1 MRPISTN
8 YLRSLPSFP
17 SRIKRRRHRHR
28 RRRSS
33 SASDANSPALLTSS
47 DSESSSSES
56 FPRRLLAT
64 PSLSLLAPRRLR
76 HRRPRSLSPT
86 SVSSVRSFGSS
97 STMATTMV
105 PSPPY
110 MLGERPTPA
119 HGGSGAPSFRQVPFV
134 RASERVESGVKVRK
148 QLRKYL
154 RAASATEHMVAQTH
168 LSDAC
173 LPALQPQEVAQ
184 SCFQDFFTQM
194 RTYNQVLG
202 NKHLAA
208 SKAYM
213 DMTKPLENSGKSKRW
228 ARDVYNL
235 VQRCV
240 ADVQMAEKKM
250 DKARQRVT
258 RAADELAHWKT
269 VLAANEATYQVQPNN
284 PEVKRA
290 FQTAQYRFSNAFS
303 EDETAGA
310 EYDDAR
316 TMLIS
321 AIARR
326 DEVVEE
332 ASELSQSV
340 EEDRLD
346 TLLIVI
352 GQFVETKVAILQAE
366 IEAMADLQRTLK
378 AMDRD
383 SVVQQYIVDSMA
395 PELTH
400 RHAKALGLMEWHRV
414 SWRYEQQSRHSAE
427 PDSYLSISG
436 SPEDIAKL
444 KASGVSEKDV
454 EIIKDFV
461 SSCFV
466 EPEAALL
473 PSASLTSSGA
483 SSKHRGKFTDAS
495 ASATQS
501 MYRLGVV
508 RRIILDCLTHQRT
521 HDRELT
527 REGYSRLAAALRLLL
542 DACLAQ
548 HDTRSTKHLMNM
560 LQTFYRKTSKDG
572 QEYLHAALKDHA
584 AWRVAAF
591 WGDALL
597 ESVAEELSK
606 TSTDTPWYFL
616 PDPERAQK
624 VLEVHNIVYGQ
635 ASAYLYH
642 LSSFGFTRRQLLQYA
657 RNVCFAYELGE
668 EQRISL
674 LSSVQGMALERLQED
689 EYEEKREEP
698 MGMEE
703 DDWQRPSGR
712 DSELSGRSSS
722 RVPAA
727 RTADVQFTSFT
738 LPDWSSFSSGRG
750 MSSTS
755 TDGIVSKFG
764 RGRGESSASNATTV
778 IEGSSITASY
788 AGSVRDVE
796 EMKIIASTVVGEDGD
811 ESWENLF
818 GTSVASG
825 SSTGDEPTPSILGI
839 DDDSSESSDSKH
851 KDKLMKRRR
860 NSRKFNDQLRLARS
874 IPLSLRI
881 NEEEVSEEETTA
893 TPVVSAKSESKQPPL
908 PPGPPPTSS
917 VSVLLRHRSTDNVF
931 VAAREEADDLPP
943 MRRSAY
949 HTARHDH
956 GIAMD
961 DNGSVKSERRRHRKL
976 HKARSVA
983 SIDTSMLRAET
994 EPVFNCSRSV
1004 ANPATGMDQIKTI
1017 AARMKQ
1023 RRKEISNGKINFVTL
1038 TRTQSD
1044 ATGSASPSPDAPKE
1058 PPTPEKKKETTTLS
1072 GVAALRARF
1081 ENK

>member
-1 MRPISTN
+1 MRPISTH
-8 YLRSLPSFP
+8 LRELP
-17 SRIKRRRHRHR
+17 SRIKRRRH

-33 SASDANSPALLTSS
+33 SASDANPPALLASS
-47 DSESSSSES
+47 DSESPL
-56 FPRRLLAT
+56 PRRLLPA
-64 PSLSLLAPRRLR
+64 PSLDLLAPRRLR
-76 HRRPRSLSPT
+76 HRRPRSLSAT
-86 SVSSVRSFGSS
+86 SVSSVGFVRSFGSS
-97 STMATTMV
+97 SAMATTMV
-105 PSPPY
+105 PAPPY

-154 RAASATEHMVAQTH
+154 KAASATQHMVAQTH

-173 LPALQPQEVAQ
+173 LSALQPQEVAQ

-202 NKHLAA
+202 TKHLAA

-240 ADVQMAEKKM
+240 TEVQVAEKKM
-250 DKARQRVT
+250 DKARLRVA

-290 FQTAQYRFSNAFS
+290 FQTAQYRFSSAFG
-303 EDETAGA
+303 EDEAAGA

-366 IEAMADLQRTLK
+366 IEAMSDLQRTLK
-378 AMDRD
+378 AMDRE

-400 RHAKALGLMEWHRV
+400 RHAKALSLMEWHRV
-414 SWRYEQQSRHSAE
+414 SWRYEQQSRQSIEPESYLAVSSAE
-427 PDSYLSISG
+427 DA
-436 SPEDIAKL
+436 AKL

-454 EIIKDFV
+454 EVIKDFV

-466 EPEAALL
+466 EPEADLL
-473 PSASLTSSGA
+473 PSAAFISSGIL
-483 SSKHRGKFTDAS
+483 SKHRGKFTDAS
-495 ASATQS
+495 SSQS
-501 MYRLGVV
+501 MYRLAIV
-508 RRIILDCLTHQRT
+508 RRIVLDCLTHQRT

-527 REGYSRLAAALRLLL
+527 REGFSRLASALRLLL
-542 DACLAQ
+542 DSCLAQ

-572 QEYLHAALKDHA
+572 QEYLHVAMKDHA
-584 AWRVAAF
+584 AWRIGAF

-606 TSTDTPWYFL
+606 TSMDTPWYFL
-616 PDPERAQK
+616 SDPERAQK
-624 VLEVHNIVYGQ
+624 VLEVHNVVYGQ

-642 LSSFGFTRRQLLQYA
+642 LSSFGFTRRQLLQYV

-674 LSSVQGMALERLQED
+674 LSSVQGMTLERSQED

-698 MGMEE
+698 MGLE
-703 DDWQRPSGR
+703 DGDWQRPSDR
-712 DSELSGRSSS
+712 DSELSERGSS

-738 LPDWSSFSSGRG
+738 LPDWSSFSSGG
-750 MSSTS
+750 GVSGAG
-755 TDGIVSKFG
+755 TDVSMSKFG

-778 IEGSSITASY
+778 IEGSTTASY
-788 AGSVRDVE
+788 AGSVRDLE
-796 EMKIIASTVVGEDGD
+796 EMKIIASTVVGENGD

-818 GTSVASG
+818 GASAASG
-825 SSTGDEPTPSILGI
+825 ASPGDETMPSILGI
-839 DDDSSESSDSKH
+839 DDDSSESGDKH
-851 KDKLMKRRR
+851 KDKLMKRRK

-881 NEEEVSEEETTA
+881 HEEEPTA
-893 TPVVSAKSESKQPPL
+893 AASTAIPAVSAKSEHKQPPL
-908 PPGPPPTSS
+908 PPGPPPPSS
-917 VSVLLRHRSTDNVF
+917 VPILLRPRSTDNVF
-931 VAAREEADDLPP
+931 VAASEEAGDLPP
-943 MRRSAY
+943 THRSAY
-949 HTARHDH
+949 HTSH
-956 GIAMD
+956 GIATD
-961 DNGSVKSERRRHRKL
+961 ENGSAKAERRRHRKL
-976 HKARSVA
+976 HKARSAA
-983 SIDTSMLRAET
+983 SIDTSVLRAET
-994 EPVFNCSRSV
+994 EQVFNSSRS
-1004 ANPATGMDQIKTI
+1004 AASPAAGMNQIKTI

-1023 RRKEISNGKINFVTL
+1023 RRKENSSGNIDFVAL

-1044 ATGSASPSPDAPKE
+1044 ATGSASPSPDAPQE
-1058 PPTPEKKKETTTLS
+1058 PPTPEKKKVTTTLS

-1081 ENK
+1081 ENR

>member
-1 MRPISTN
+1 
-8 YLRSLPSFP
+8 
-17 SRIKRRRHRHR
+17 
-28 RRRSS
+28 
-33 SASDANSPALLTSS
+33 
-47 DSESSSSES
+47 
-56 FPRRLLAT
+56 
-64 PSLSLLAPRRLR
+64 
-76 HRRPRSLSPT
+76 
-86 SVSSVRSFGSS
+86 
-97 STMATTMV
+97 MATTMV

-584 AWRVAAF
+584 A
-591 WGDALL
+591 
-597 ESVAEELSK
+597 
-606 TSTDTPWYFL
+606 
-616 PDPERAQK
+616 
-624 VLEVHNIVYGQ
+624 
-635 ASAYLYH
+635 
-642 LSSFGFTRRQLLQYA
+642 FGFTRRQLLQYA

-1023 RRKEISNGKINFVTL
+1023 RRKEISNGKIDFVTL

>member
-1 MRPISTN
+1 
-8 YLRSLPSFP
+8 
-17 SRIKRRRHRHR
+17 
-28 RRRSS
+28 
-33 SASDANSPALLTSS
+33 
-47 DSESSSSES
+47 
-56 FPRRLLAT
+56 
-64 PSLSLLAPRRLR
+64 
-76 HRRPRSLSPT
+76 
-86 SVSSVRSFGSS
+86 
-97 STMATTMV
+97 MATTMV
-105 PSPPY
+105 PAPPY

-154 RAASATEHMVAQTH
+154 KAASATQHMVAQTH

-208 SKAYM
+208 SKAYL

-235 VQRCV
+235 VQRSV
-240 ADVQMAEKKM
+240 SDVQVAEKKM

-290 FQTAQYRFSNAFS
+290 FQQAQSRFTNAFG
-303 EDETAGA
+303 EDEAAGA

-326 DEVVEE
+326 DEIVEE

-366 IEAMADLQRTLK
+366 IEVMADLQRTLK

-400 RHAKALGLMEWHRV
+400 RHAKALSLMEWHRV
-414 SWRYEQQSRHSAE
+414 SWRYEHQSRQSAE
-427 PDSYLSISG
+427 PESYLAVSNS
-436 SPEDIAKL
+436 EDSAKL

-454 EIIKDFV
+454 EVIKDFV

-466 EPEAALL
+466 DPEADII
-473 PSASLTSSGA
+473 PSAALASSGT

-495 ASATQS
+495 ASSTQS
-501 MYRLGVV
+501 MYRLAVV

-521 HDRELT
+521 HDRELS
-527 REGYSRLAAALRLLL
+527 REGFSRLAAALRLLL

-548 HDTRSTKHLMNM
+548 YDTRSTKHLMNM

-572 QEYLHAALKDHA
+572 QEYLHAALKDHS

-635 ASAYLYH
+635 VSAYLYH

-668 EQRISL
+668 DQRISL
-674 LSSVQGMALERLQED
+674 LSSVQGMALEASQED
-689 EYEEKREEP
+689 DYEEKREEP
-698 MGMEE
+698 MGLGD
-703 DDWQRPSGR
+703 DDWQRPSER
-712 DSELSGRSSS
+712 DSEISERSSS
-722 RVPAA
+722 RVPTA
-727 RTADVQFTSFT
+727 RTADVEFTSFK
-738 LPDWSSFSSGRG
+738 LPDWSSFSSGG
-750 MSSTS
+750 GISGAATDSS
-755 TDGIVSKFG
+755 VSKFG
-764 RGRGESSASNATTV
+764 RGRGESTASNATTV
-778 IEGSSITASY
+778 IEGSTTASY
-788 AGSVRDVE
+788 VGSVRDID
-796 EMKIIASTVVGEDGD
+796 EMKLIASTVVEEGD

-818 GTSVASG
+818 GASTASG
-825 SSTGDEPTPSILGI
+825 STAGDESMPSILGI
-839 DDDSSESSDSKH
+839 DDDSSDNSEKH
-851 KDKLMKRRR
+851 KDKLMKRRK
-860 NSRKFNDQLRLARS
+860 SARKFNDQLRLARS

-881 NEEEVSEEETTA
+881 QEEDMSAAASSVTT
-893 TPVVSAKSESKQPPL
+893 TEQKQPPL
-908 PPGPPPTSS
+908 PPGPPPPSS
-917 VSVLLRHRSTDNVF
+917 VPMLLRHRSSDNVF
-931 VAAREEADDLPP
+931 VAAREEIGDLPP
-943 MRRSAY
+943 TRGSHF
-949 HTARHDH
+949 HTFRNDYRNVTEE
-956 GIAMD
+956 
-961 DNGSVKSERRRHRKL
+961 NGTAKSERRRHRKL

-983 SIDTSMLRAET
+983 SIDTSVLRADT
-994 EPVFNCSRSV
+994 EQVFNSNRSA
-1004 ANPATGMDQIKTI
+1004 ANSASGMDQIKTI

-1023 RRKEISNGKINFVTL
+1023 RRKENSSGNIDFVAL
-1038 TRTQSD
+1038 TRAQSD
-1044 ATGSASPSPDAPKE
+1044 ATAASAPPDAPKK
-1058 PPTPEKKKETTTLS
+1058 PPTPEKKKETSTLS

>member
-1 MRPISTN
+1 MRPLSVHFPTINRAGS
-8 YLRSLPSFP
+8 PS
-17 SRIKRRRHRHR
+17 
-28 RRRSS
+28 
-33 SASDANSPALLTSS
+33 SS
-47 DSESSSSES
+47 DSDESSS
-56 FPRRLLAT
+56 RRLLSV
-64 PSLSLLAPRRLR
+64 PSLSLLAARRLR
-76 HRRPRSLSPT
+76 RRPRSLS
-86 SVSSVRSFGSS
+86 SSSTASQDSLGSS
-97 STMATTMV
+97 SAPAMAASVV
-105 PSPPY
+105 PAPPY
-110 MLGERPTPA
+110 MLGERPAPA
-119 HGGSGAPSFRQVPFV
+119 HGGSGAPTFRQVPFV

-154 RAASATEHMVAQTH
+154 KAASATQHMVAQTH

-184 SCFQDFFTQM
+184 SCFQEFFTQM

-213 DMTKPLENSGKSKRW
+213 EMIRPLENSGKSRRW

-250 DKARQRVT
+250 DKARLRVA

-284 PEVKRA
+284 PEVRRA
-290 FQTAQYRFSNAFS
+290 FQTAQYRFSNAFG
-303 EDETAGA
+303 EDEAAGA

-316 TMLIS
+316 TTLLS

-332 ASELSQSV
+332 ATELSQSV

-366 IEAMADLQRTLK
+366 IEAMGDLQRTLK
-378 AMDRD
+378 GMDRD

-400 RHAKALGLMEWHRV
+400 RHAKALSLLEWHRV
-414 SWRYEQQSRHSAE
+414 VWRFEQQSREQAE
-427 PDSYLSISG
+427 PVSYLALSG
-436 SPEDIAKL
+436 SQDEVAKL

-454 EIIKDFV
+454 EVIKDFV

-473 PSASLTSSGA
+473 PSSALASTGSSA
-483 SSKHRGKFTDAS
+483 KHRAKFTDAS
-495 ASATQS
+495 SSAAQS
-501 MYRLGVV
+501 MYRLTVV
-508 RRIILDCLTHQRT
+508 RRIILDCLTHQRA
-521 HDRELT
+521 HNRELT
-527 REGYSRLAAALRLLL
+527 REGFSRLAASLRLLL
-542 DACLAQ
+542 DACLNQ
-548 HDTRSTKHLMNM
+548 HDTRTAKHLMNM
-560 LQTFYRKTSKDG
+560 LQTFYRQTSKDR
-572 QEYLHAALKDHA
+572 QEYLHVLLKDHA
-584 AWRVAAF
+584 AWRVPAF

-606 TSTDTPWYFL
+606 TSLDTPWYFL

-624 VLEVHNIVYGQ
+624 VLEVHNVVYGQ

-642 LSSFGFTRRQLLQYA
+642 LSSFGFGRRQMLQYA

-674 LSSVQGMALERLQED
+674 LASVQGMPVEGSQDD
-689 EYEEKREEP
+689 EYEEKSEVPYGAEDGEWRHPLKRE
-698 MGMEE
+698 
-703 DDWQRPSGR
+703 
-712 DSELSGRSSS
+712 SEMSDRSSS

-738 LPDWSSFSSGRG
+738 LPDWSSFANGG
-750 MSSTS
+750 GFSTTAGGATAGGDNS
-755 TDGIVSKFG
+755 VSKFG

-778 IEGSSITASY
+778 IEGSTTASY
-788 AGSVRDVE
+788 VGSTRDLE
-796 EMKIIASTVVGEDGD
+796 EMKMIASSVVGGEGD

-818 GTSVASG
+818 GASAAAASTETGGKEDSNTSL
-825 SSTGDEPTPSILGI
+825 LGI
-839 DDDSSESSDSKH
+839 GDDKTDEEKH
-851 KDKLMKRRR
+851 KDKLMKRRK

-874 IPLSLRI
+874 LPLSLRI
-881 NEEEVSEEETTA
+881 HEEDAATTASSAAASGAKSDEEEV
-893 TPVVSAKSESKQPPL
+893 QPPL
-908 PPGPPPTSS
+908 PPGPPPP
-917 VSVLLRHRSTDNVF
+917 VPILLRPRSTDNVF
-931 VAAREEADDLPP
+931 AVRDEYGDLPP
-943 MRRSAY
+943 THGSSHCSRGGHALVIDETSNGKSA
-949 HTARHDH
+949 
-956 GIAMD
+956 
-961 DNGSVKSERRRHRKL
+961 SSSEKRRHRKL
-976 HKARSVA
+976 HKARSAA
-983 SIDTSMLRAET
+983 SIDTSMLRADGEQT
-994 EPVFNCSRSV
+994 NQPASSRAS
-1004 ANPATGMDQIKTI
+1004 GMDQIKTI
-1017 AARMKQ
+1017 AAQMKQ
-1023 RRKEISNGKINFVTL
+1023 RRKENSSGNISFVSL
-1038 TRTQSD
+1038 SRAQSD
-1044 ATGSASPSPDAPKE
+1044 ATGTAAASAKE
-1058 PPTPEKKKETTTLS
+1058 PPTQRTDTSTLS

-1081 ENK
+1081 ENT

>member
-1 MRPISTN
+1 
-8 YLRSLPSFP
+8 
-17 SRIKRRRHRHR
+17 
-28 RRRSS
+28 
-33 SASDANSPALLTSS
+33 
-47 DSESSSSES
+47 
-56 FPRRLLAT
+56 
-64 PSLSLLAPRRLR
+64 
-76 HRRPRSLSPT
+76 
-86 SVSSVRSFGSS
+86 
-97 STMATTMV
+97 MATTMV
-105 PSPPY
+105 PAPPY

-154 RAASATEHMVAQTH
+154 KAASATQHMVAQTH

-290 FQTAQYRFSNAFS
+290 FQTAQYRFSNAFG
-303 EDETAGA
+303 EDEAAGA

-414 SWRYEQQSRHSAE
+414 SWRYEQQSRFSAE
-427 PDSYLSISG
+427 PDSYLSISS
-436 SPEDIAKL
+436 SPEDFAKL

-473 PSASLTSSGA
+473 PSPTLTSSGFA
-483 SSKHRGKFTDAS
+483 
-495 ASATQS
+495 
-501 MYRLGVV
+501 
-508 RRIILDCLTHQRT
+508 
-521 HDRELT
+521 
-527 REGYSRLAAALRLLL
+527 RLAAALRLLL

-674 LSSVQGMALERLQED
+674 LSSVQGMALERSQED

-698 MGMEE
+698 MGLED
-703 DDWQRPSGR
+703 DDWQRPSER
-712 DSELSGRSSS
+712 DSELSSRSSS

-750 MSSTS
+750 VSGAG
-755 TDGIVSKFG
+755 TDGILSKFG

-796 EMKIIASTVVGEDGD
+796 EMKIIASTVVGENGD

-818 GTSVASG
+818 GASSASG
-825 SSTGDEPTPSILGI
+825 SSTGGEPMPSILGI
-839 DDDSSESSDSKH
+839 DDDSPDSSDKH
-851 KDKLMKRRR
+851 KDKLMKRRKS
-860 NSRKFNDQLRLARS
+860 SRKFNDQLRLARS

-881 NEEEVSEEETTA
+881 NEEEEGGEETTA
-893 TPVVSAKSESKQPPL
+893 TPTASTKFEQKQPPL
-908 PPGPPPTSS
+908 PPGPPPSSS

-931 VAAREEADDLPP
+931 VAAREEANDLPP

-949 HTARHDH
+949 HTSRYDY

-961 DNGSVKSERRRHRKL
+961 ENGSVKSERRRHRKL
-976 HKARSVA
+976 HKARSAA

-994 EPVFNCSRSV
+994 EQVFNSSRS
-1004 ANPATGMDQIKTI
+1004 AASPASGMDQIKTI

-1023 RRKEISNGKINFVTL
+1023 RRKENSSGNIDFVAL
-1038 TRTQSD
+1038 TRAQSD
-1044 ATGSASPSPDAPKE
+1044 ATGPASPALDAPKE
-1058 PPTPEKKKETTTLS
+1058 PPTPEKKKEATTLS

>member
-1 MRPISTN
+1 
-8 YLRSLPSFP
+8 
-17 SRIKRRRHRHR
+17 
-28 RRRSS
+28 
-33 SASDANSPALLTSS
+33 
-47 DSESSSSES
+47 
-56 FPRRLLAT
+56 
-64 PSLSLLAPRRLR
+64 
-76 HRRPRSLSPT
+76 
-86 SVSSVRSFGSS
+86 
-97 STMATTMV
+97 MATTMV
-105 PSPPY
+105 PAPPY

-154 RAASATEHMVAQTH
+154 KAASATQHMVAQTH

-290 FQTAQYRFSNAFS
+290 FQTAQYRFSNAFG
-303 EDETAGA
+303 EDEAAGA

-414 SWRYEQQSRHSAE
+414 SWRYEQQSRFSAE
-427 PDSYLSISG
+427 PDSYLSISS
-436 SPEDIAKL
+436 SPEDFAKL

-473 PSASLTSSGA
+473 PSPTLTSSGA

-501 MYRLGVV
+501 MYRLNVV

-527 REGYSRLAAALRLLL
+527 REGFARLAAALRLLL

-560 LQTFYRKTSKDG
+560 LQTFYRKTK
-572 QEYLHAALKDHA
+572 
-584 AWRVAAF
+584 
-591 WGDALL
+591 
-597 ESVAEELSK
+597 SVAEELSK
-606 TSTDTPWYFL
+606 TATDTPWYFL

-674 LSSVQGMALERLQED
+674 LSSVQGMALERSQED

-698 MGMEE
+698 MGLED
-703 DDWQRPSGR
+703 DDWQRPSER
-712 DSELSGRSSS
+712 DSELSSRSSS

-750 MSSTS
+750 VSGAG
-755 TDGIVSKFG
+755 TDGILSKFG
-764 RGRGESSASNATTV
+764 RGRGD
-778 IEGSSITASY
+778 
-788 AGSVRDVE
+788 VRDVE
-796 EMKIIASTVVGEDGD
+796 EMKIIASTVVGENGD

-818 GTSVASG
+818 GASSASG
-825 SSTGDEPTPSILGI
+825 SSTGGEPMPSILGI
-839 DDDSSESSDSKH
+839 DDDSPDSSDKH
-851 KDKLMKRRR
+851 KDKLMKRRKS
-860 NSRKFNDQLRLARS
+860 SRKFNDQLRLARS

-881 NEEEVSEEETTA
+881 NEEEEGGEETTA
-893 TPVVSAKSESKQPPL
+893 TPQHRQN
-908 PPGPPPTSS
+908 SS
-917 VSVLLRHRSTDNVF
+917 RSNRHYRLGLRLRRPFF
-931 VAAREEADDLPP
+931 VAAREEANDLPP

-949 HTARHDH
+949 HTSRYDY

-961 DNGSVKSERRRHRKL
+961 ENGSVKSERRRHRKL
-976 HKARSVA
+976 HKARSAA

-994 EPVFNCSRSV
+994 EQVFNSSRS
-1004 ANPATGMDQIKTI
+1004 AASPASGMDQIKTI

-1023 RRKEISNGKINFVTL
+1023 RRKENSSGNIDFVAL
-1038 TRTQSD
+1038 TRAQSD
-1044 ATGSASPSPDAPKE
+1044 ATGPASPALDAPKE
-1058 PPTPEKKKETTTLS
+1058 PPTPEKKKEATTLS

>member
-1 MRPISTN
+1 MRPISTQIRE
-8 YLRSLPSFP
+8 LP
-17 SRIKRRRHRHR
+17 SRIKRRH

-33 SASDANSPALLTSS
+33 SASDAPHPLASS
-47 DSESSSSES
+47 DSEASSAGES
-56 FPRRLLAT
+56 LLPRRLLPTA
-64 PSLSLLAPRRLR
+64 SLSLLAPRRLR

-86 SVSSVRSFGSS
+86 SVSSFGFSFA
-97 STMATTMV
+97 MATTMV

-154 RAASATEHMVAQTH
+154 KAASATQHMVAQTH

-240 ADVQMAEKKM
+240 TDVQMAEKKM

-290 FQTAQYRFSNAFS
+290 FQTAQYRFSNAFG
-303 EDETAGA
+303 EDEAAGT

-366 IEAMADLQRTLK
+366 IEVMADLQRTLK

-400 RHAKALGLMEWHRV
+400 RHAKALSLMEWHRV
-414 SWRYEQQSRHSAE
+414 SWRYEQQSRQSAE
-427 PDSYLSISG
+427 PDSYLALSSAD
-436 SPEDIAKL
+436 DITKL

-454 EIIKDFV
+454 EVIKDFV

-473 PSASLTSSGA
+473 PSAALTSSG
-483 SSKHRGKFTDAS
+483 SKHRGKFTDTSVS
-495 ASATQS
+495 ASQS
-501 MYRLGVV
+501 MYRLAVV
-508 RRIILDCLTHQRT
+508 RRVVLDCLTHQRT

-527 REGYSRLAAALRLLL
+527 REGFSRLATALRLLL

-548 HDTRSTKHLMNM
+548 NDTRSTKHLMNM

-572 QEYLHAALKDHA
+572 QEYLHEALKDHA

-606 TSTDTPWYFL
+606 TSMDTPWYFL

-624 VLEVHNIVYGQ
+624 VLEVHNLVYGQ
-635 ASAYLYH
+635 ASAFLYH

-657 RNVCFAYELGE
+657 RNVSFAYELGE
-668 EQRISL
+668 EQRIGL
-674 LSSVQGMALERLQED
+674 LSSVQGMPLERSQED

-703 DDWQRPSGR
+703 DDRFRPSER
-712 DSELSGRSSS
+712 DSELSDRGSS
-722 RVPAA
+722 RVPAT

-738 LPDWSSFSSGRG
+738 LPDWSSFSSGGGRSG
-750 MSSTS
+750 VVDSS
-755 TDGIVSKFG
+755 VSKFG

-778 IEGSSITASY
+778 IEGSTTASY
-788 AGSVRDVE
+788 VGSVRDFE
-796 EMKIIASTVVGEDGD
+796 EMKVIASTVVGENGD

-818 GTSVASG
+818 GTSTASG
-825 SSTGDEPTPSILGI
+825 NSAGDDMPSILGI
-839 DDDSSESSDSKH
+839 DDDSSESSDKH
-851 KDKLMKRRR
+851 KDKDKLMKRRK

-874 IPLSLRI
+874 IPLSHRI
-881 NEEEVSEEETTA
+881 HEEEETTETTTA
-893 TPVVSAKSESKQPPL
+893 PPKFEQKHPPL
-908 PPGPPPTSS
+908 PPGPPPPSS
-917 VSVLLRHRSTDNVF
+917 VPILLRPRSTDNVF
-931 VAAREEADDLPP
+931 IAAYEEAGDLPP
-943 MRRSAY
+943 TRKSAY
-949 HTARHDH
+949 HTPH
-956 GIAMD
+956 GIATD
-961 DNGSVKSERRRHRKL
+961 ENGSAKSERRRHRKL

-983 SIDTSMLRAET
+983 SIDTSVLRAET
-994 EPVFNCSRSV
+994 EQVFNSSRS
-1004 ANPATGMDQIKTI
+1004 AASPATGMDQIKTI

-1023 RRKEISNGKINFVTL
+1023 RRKENSNGKIEFVAL

-1044 ATGSASPSPDAPKE
+1044 ATGSTSPTREAPTE
-1058 PPTPEKKKETTTLS
+1058 PPIPDKKKETTTLS

>member
-1 MRPISTN
+1 MRPISTH

-17 SRIKRRRHRHR
+17 SRIKRRRHR
-28 RRRSS
+28 RSS
-33 SASDANSPALLTSS
+33 SASDANSPALLTSP

-56 FPRRLLAT
+56 LPRRLLQT

-76 HRRPRSLSPT
+76 HRRRRSLSPT
-86 SVSSVRSFGSS
+86 SVSSIRSFGSS

-105 PSPPY
+105 PAPPY

-154 RAASATEHMVAQTH
+154 KAASATQHMVAQTH

-290 FQTAQYRFSNAFS
+290 FQTAQYRFSNAFG
-303 EDETAGA
+303 EDEAAGA

-414 SWRYEQQSRHSAE
+414 SWRYEQQSRFSAE
-427 PDSYLSISG
+427 PDSYLSISS
-436 SPEDIAKL
+436 SPEDFAKL

-473 PSASLTSSGA
+473 PSPTLTSSGA

-501 MYRLGVV
+501 MYRLNVV

-527 REGYSRLAAALRLLL
+527 REGFARLAAALRLLL

-674 LSSVQGMALERLQED
+674 LSSVQGMALERSQED

-698 MGMEE
+698 MGLED
-703 DDWQRPSGR
+703 DDWQRPSER
-712 DSELSGRSSS
+712 DSELSSRSSS

-750 MSSTS
+750 VSGAG
-755 TDGIVSKFG
+755 TDGILSKFG

-796 EMKIIASTVVGEDGD
+796 EMKIIASTVVGENGD

-818 GTSVASG
+818 GASSASG
-825 SSTGDEPTPSILGI
+825 SSTGGEPMPSILGI
-839 DDDSSESSDSKH
+839 DDDSPDSSDKH
-851 KDKLMKRRR
+851 KDKLMKRRKS
-860 NSRKFNDQLRLARS
+860 SRKFNDQLRLARS

-881 NEEEVSEEETTA
+881 NEEEEGGEETTA
-893 TPVVSAKSESKQPPL
+893 TPTASTKFEQKQPPL
-908 PPGPPPTSS
+908 PPGPPPSSS

-931 VAAREEADDLPP
+931 VAAREEANDLPP

-949 HTARHDH
+949 HTSRYDY

-961 DNGSVKSERRRHRKL
+961 ENGSVKSERRRHRKL
-976 HKARSVA
+976 HKARSAA

-994 EPVFNCSRSV
+994 EQVFNSSRS
-1004 ANPATGMDQIKTI
+1004 AASPASGMDQIKTI

-1023 RRKEISNGKINFVTL
+1023 RRKENSSGNIDFVAL
-1038 TRTQSD
+1038 TRAQSD
-1044 ATGSASPSPDAPKE
+1044 ATGPASPALDAPKE
-1058 PPTPEKKKETTTLS
+1058 PPTPEKKKEATTLS

>member
-1 MRPISTN
+1 
-8 YLRSLPSFP
+8 
-17 SRIKRRRHRHR
+17 
-28 RRRSS
+28 
-33 SASDANSPALLTSS
+33 
-47 DSESSSSES
+47 
-56 FPRRLLAT
+56 
-64 PSLSLLAPRRLR
+64 
-76 HRRPRSLSPT
+76 
-86 SVSSVRSFGSS
+86 
-97 STMATTMV
+97 MV

-154 RAASATEHMVAQTH
+154 KAASATQHMVAQTH

-290 FQTAQYRFSNAFS
+290 FQTAQYRFSNAFG
-303 EDETAGA
+303 EDEAAGT

-321 AIARR
+321 SIARR

-383 SVVQQYIVDSMA
+383 SVVQQYIVDCMA

-400 RHAKALGLMEWHRV
+400 RHAKALSLMEWHRV
-414 SWRYEQQSRHSAE
+414 SWRYEQQSRQSTE
-427 PDSYLSISG
+427 PDSYLALSSA
-436 SPEDIAKL
+436 EDIIKL

-454 EIIKDFV
+454 EVIKDFV

-473 PSASLTSSGA
+473 PSAAFTSSG
-483 SSKHRGKFTDAS
+483 SKHRGKFTDTS
-495 ASATQS
+495 VPSSQS
-501 MYRLGVV
+501 MYRLAVV
-508 RRIILDCLTHQRT
+508 RRVVLDCLTHQRT

-527 REGYSRLAAALRLLL
+527 REGFARLATALRLLL
-542 DACLAQ
+542 DACRAQ
-548 HDTRSTKHLMNM
+548 NDTRSTKNLMNM

-572 QEYLHAALKDHA
+572 QEYLHEALKDHA

-597 ESVAEELSK
+597 ESVAEEFSK
-606 TSTDTPWYFL
+606 TSMDTPWYFL

-624 VLEVHNIVYGQ
+624 VLEVHNLVYGQ
-635 ASAYLYH
+635 ASAFLYH

-657 RNVCFAYELGE
+657 RNVSFAYELGE

-674 LSSVQGMALERLQED
+674 LSSVQGMPLDRSQED

-703 DDWQRPSGR
+703 DDRFRASER
-712 DSELSGRSSS
+712 DSELSDRGSS
-722 RVPAA
+722 RVPAT

-738 LPDWSSFSSGRG
+738 LPDWSSFSSGGGRSG
-750 MSSTS
+750 AVDSS
-755 TDGIVSKFG
+755 VSKFG

-778 IEGSSITASY
+778 IEGSTTASY
-788 AGSVRDVE
+788 VGSVRDFE
-796 EMKIIASTVVGEDGD
+796 EMKVIASTVVGENGD

-818 GTSVASG
+818 GTSTA
-825 SSTGDEPTPSILGI
+825 SSTSAGDEMPSILGI
-839 DDDSSESSDSKH
+839 DDDSSESGDKH
-851 KDKLMKRRR
+851 RDKDKLMKRRK

-874 IPLSLRI
+874 MPLSLRI
-881 NEEEVSEEETTA
+881 HEEEETTE
-893 TPVVSAKSESKQPPL
+893 TTTVPPKFEQKQPPL
-908 PPGPPPTSS
+908 PPGPPPPSS
-917 VSVLLRHRSTDNVF
+917 VPTLLRPRSTDNVF
-931 VAAREEADDLPP
+931 IAAYEEAGDLPP
-943 MRRSAY
+943 TRKSAY
-949 HTARHDH
+949 HTPHS
-956 GIAMD
+956 IATD
-961 DNGSVKSERRRHRKL
+961 GNGSAKLERRRHRKL

-983 SIDTSMLRAET
+983 SIDTSVLRPET
-994 EPVFNCSRSV
+994 EQVFNSSRSS
-1004 ANPATGMDQIKTI
+1004 ATPATGMEQIKTI

-1023 RRKEISNGKINFVTL
+1023 RRKENSNGKIEFVAL

-1044 ATGSASPSPDAPKE
+1044 ATGSTSPSPDAPPE
-1058 PPTPEKKKETTTLS
+1058 PPVPEKKKETTTLS

>member
-1 MRPISTN
+1 MRLYSHTRST
-8 YLRSLPSFP
+8 RP
-17 SRIKRRRHRHR
+17 SRTQAETPAQQPRVRR
-28 RRRSS
+28 
-33 SASDANSPALLTSS
+33 DSPARFLSS
-47 DSESSSSES
+47 DSGSCESA
-56 FPRRLLAT
+56 PRRLLSTA
-64 PSLSLLAPRRLR
+64 SLALLAPRRLR

-86 SVSSVRSFGSS
+86 SVSSVGSFGSS
-97 STMATTMV
+97 SAMATTMV

-154 RAASATEHMVAQTH
+154 KAASATQHMVAQSH

-184 SCFQDFFTQM
+184 SCFQEFFTQM
-194 RTYNQVLG
+194 RSYNQVLG

-208 SKAYM
+208 SKAYL

-240 ADVQMAEKKM
+240 TNVQVAEKKM
-250 DKARQRVT
+250 DKARLRVS
-258 RAADELAHWKT
+258 RAADELAHWRN

-290 FQTAQYRFSNAFS
+290 FQLAQYRFSNAFG
-303 EDETAGA
+303 EDEAAGA

-316 TMLIS
+316 TMLLS

-366 IEAMADLQRTLK
+366 IEAMAELQRTLK

-400 RHAKALGLMEWHRV
+400 RHAKALSLMEWHRV
-414 SWRYEQQSRHSAE
+414 SWRYEQQSRQAAE
-427 PDSYLSISG
+427 PASYIAVAG
-436 SPEDIAKL
+436 SQEDVAKL

-454 EIIKDFV
+454 EVIKDFV

-466 EPEAALL
+466 DPEAEFL
-473 PSASLTSSGA
+473 PSAASTSSGSA
-483 SSKHRGKFTDAS
+483 GPSSKHRAKFTDAS
-495 ASATQS
+495 ASTTQS
-501 MYRLGVV
+501 MYRLQVV
-508 RRIILDCLTHQRT
+508 RRVILDCLTHQRA

-527 REGYSRLAAALRLLL
+527 REGFSRLSAALRLLL
-542 DACLAQ
+542 DACVAQ
-548 HDTRSTKHLMNM
+548 RDTRTTKHLMNM

-572 QEYLHAALKDHA
+572 REYLHATLKDHA
-584 AWRVAAF
+584 AWRVASF

-606 TSTDTPWYFL
+606 TSMDTPWYFL
-616 PDPERAQK
+616 ADPERAQK
-624 VLEVHNIVYGQ
+624 VLGLHNVVYGQ
-635 ASAYLYH
+635 VSAYLYH

-668 EQRISL
+668 DQRISL
-674 LSSVQGMALERLQED
+674 LASVQGMALEVSQED
-689 EYEEKREEP
+689 DYEEKREEP
-698 MGMEE
+698 VGLG
-703 DDWQRPSGR
+703 DGDWQHPLER
-712 DSELSGRSSS
+712 DSEISDRGSC

-738 LPDWSSFSSGRG
+738 LPDWSSFSSGG
-750 MSSTS
+750 GISGAG
-755 TDGIVSKFG
+755 TDGSVSKFG

-778 IEGSSITASY
+778 IEGSTTASY
-788 AGSVRDVE
+788 VGSVRDLE
-796 EMKIIASTVVGEDGD
+796 EMKIIASTVVGEEGD

-818 GTSVASG
+818 GASAAAA
-825 SSTGDEPTPSILGI
+825 TTAGDEPTPSILGI
-839 DDDSSESSDSKH
+839 DDDGSEASDKH
-851 KDKLMKRRR
+851 KEKMMKRRK

-881 NEEEVSEEETTA
+881 HEEEASAAASTA
-893 TPVVSAKSESKQPPL
+893 TAAVSAKLEQKQPPL
-908 PPGPPPTSS
+908 PPGPPPPSS
-917 VSVLLRHRSTDNVF
+917 VPILLRPRSTDNVF
-931 VAAREEADDLPP
+931 VTAREEVGYLPP
-943 MRRSAY
+943 PTHRSNI
-949 HTARHDH
+949 HTLRHDH
-956 GIAMD
+956 VFATD
-961 DNGSVKSERRRHRKL
+961 ENGSAKSERRRHRKL

-983 SIDTSMLRAET
+983 SIDTSVLRAED
-994 EPVFNCSRSV
+994 EQVFNSSRS
-1004 ANPATGMDQIKTI
+1004 AASPATGMEQIKTI

-1023 RRKEISNGKINFVTL
+1023 RRKENSNGNINFVAL

-1044 ATGSASPSPDAPKE
+1044 ATESASASADSSRD
-1058 PPTPEKKKETTTLS
+1058 PPTPEKKPETTLS

>member
-1 MRPISTN
+1 
-8 YLRSLPSFP
+8 
-17 SRIKRRRHRHR
+17 
-28 RRRSS
+28 
-33 SASDANSPALLTSS
+33 
-47 DSESSSSES
+47 
-56 FPRRLLAT
+56 
-64 PSLSLLAPRRLR
+64 
-76 HRRPRSLSPT
+76 
-86 SVSSVRSFGSS
+86 
-97 STMATTMV
+97 MATTMV
-105 PSPPY
+105 PAPPY

-154 RAASATEHMVAQTH
+154 KAASATQHMVAQTH

-202 NKHLAA
+202 NKHMAA
-208 SKAYM
+208 SKAYL

-235 VQRCV
+235 VQRSV
-240 ADVQMAEKKM
+240 SDVQVAEKKM
-250 DKARQRVT
+250 DKARLRVT

-290 FQTAQYRFSNAFS
+290 FQLAQSRFTSAFG
-303 EDETAGA
+303 EDEAAGA

-326 DEVVEE
+326 DEMVEE

-366 IEAMADLQRTLK
+366 IEVMTDLQRTLK

-400 RHAKALGLMEWHRV
+400 RHAKALSLMEWHRV
-414 SWRYEQQSRHSAE
+414 SWRYEQQSRQSAE
-427 PDSYLSISG
+427 PDSYLAISN

-454 EIIKDFV
+454 EVIKDFV

-466 EPEAALL
+466 DAEVEII
-473 PSASLTSSGA
+473 PSAALTSSGA

-501 MYRLGVV
+501 MYRLAVV
-508 RRIILDCLTHQRT
+508 RRVILDCLTHQRT
-521 HDRELT
+521 HDRELS
-527 REGYSRLAAALRLLL
+527 REGFSRLAAALRLML

-548 HDTRSTKHLMNM
+548 NDTRSTKYLMNM

-572 QEYLHAALKDHA
+572 QEYLHAALKDHS

-597 ESVAEELSK
+597 ESVAEELNK

-616 PDPERAQK
+616 TDPERAQK

-635 ASAYLYH
+635 VSAYLYH

-668 EQRISL
+668 DQRISL
-674 LSSVQGMALERLQED
+674 LSSVQGMALDISQED
-689 EYEEKREEP
+689 DYEEKQEDP
-698 MGMEE
+698 MVLG
-703 DDWQRPSGR
+703 DDGWLRLSER
-712 DSELSGRSSS
+712 DSEMSDRSSS
-722 RVPAA
+722 RAPTV
-727 RTADVQFTSFT
+727 RTTDVQFTSFK
-738 LPDWSSFSSGRG
+738 LPDWSSFSSGG
-750 MSSTS
+750 GISGATGSA
-755 TDGIVSKFG
+755 DGSLAKFG
-764 RGRGESSASNATTV
+764 RGRGESTASNATTV
-778 IEGSSITASY
+778 LEGSTTASY
-788 AGSVRDVE
+788 VRDID
-796 EMKIIASTVVGEDGD
+796 EMKMIVSTVVEEGD

-818 GTSVASG
+818 GTSTTSG
-825 SSTGDEPTPSILGI
+825 VTSGDEPMPSILGI
-839 DDDSSESSDSKH
+839 DDDSSDTSDKHKEH
-851 KDKLMKRRR
+851 KDKFMKRRK
-860 NSRKFNDQLRLARS
+860 SARKFNDQLRLARS
-874 IPLSLRI
+874 IPLSHRI
-881 NEEEVSEEETTA
+881 QEEEAIATASNEATARSEQ
-893 TPVVSAKSESKQPPL
+893 KQPPL
-908 PPGPPPTSS
+908 PPGPPPPSS
-917 VSVLLRHRSTDNVF
+917 VPMLLRHRSTDNVF
-931 VAAREEADDLPP
+931 FAAREEIGELPP
-943 MRRSAY
+943 THGSHF
-949 HTARHDH
+949 HTFSNDYRNATDENWN
-956 GIAMD
+956 A
-961 DNGSVKSERRRHRKL
+961 KSEKRRHRKL

-983 SIDTSMLRAET
+983 SIDTSVLRADT
-994 EPVFNCSRSV
+994 EHAFSNRHT
-1004 ANPATGMDQIKTI
+1004 ATNSASGMDQIKTI

-1023 RRKEISNGKINFVTL
+1023 RRKENSSGNIDFVAL
-1038 TRTQSD
+1038 ARTQSD
-1044 ATGSASPSPDAPKE
+1044 ATSASPAPDIPRE
-1058 PPTPEKKKETTTLS
+1058 QPTAETTTLS

>member
-1 MRPISTN
+1 
-8 YLRSLPSFP
+8 
-17 SRIKRRRHRHR
+17 
-28 RRRSS
+28 
-33 SASDANSPALLTSS
+33 
-47 DSESSSSES
+47 
-56 FPRRLLAT
+56 
-64 PSLSLLAPRRLR
+64 
-76 HRRPRSLSPT
+76 
-86 SVSSVRSFGSS
+86 
-97 STMATTMV
+97 
-105 PSPPY
+105 
-110 MLGERPTPA
+110 
-119 HGGSGAPSFRQVPFV
+119 
-134 RASERVESGVKVRK
+134 
-148 QLRKYL
+148 
-154 RAASATEHMVAQTH
+154 
-168 LSDAC
+168 
-173 LPALQPQEVAQ
+173 
-184 SCFQDFFTQM
+184 M

-208 SKAYM
+208 SKAYL
-213 DMTKPLENSGKSKRW
+213 DMTKPLENSGKSRRW

-240 ADVQMAEKKM
+240 TDVQVAEKKM
-250 DKARQRVT
+250 DKARLRVA

-290 FQTAQYRFSNAFS
+290 FQLAQYRFSNAFG
-303 EDETAGA
+303 EDEAAGA

-316 TMLIS
+316 TMLLG

-326 DEVVEE
+326 DEIVEE

-400 RHAKALGLMEWHRV
+400 RHAKALSLMEWHRV
-414 SWRYEQQSRHSAE
+414 SWRYEQQSREAAE
-427 PDSYLSISG
+427 PASYLAVAG
-436 SPEDIAKL
+436 EDIAKL

-454 EIIKDFV
+454 EVIKDFV

-466 EPEAALL
+466 DPEEALL
-473 PSASLTSSGA
+473 PSSSLTASGTA
-483 SSKHRGKFTDAS
+483 GPSSKHRSKFTDAS

-501 MYRLGVV
+501 MYRLSVV
-508 RRIILDCLTHQRT
+508 RRVILGCLTHQRA

-527 REGYSRLAAALRLLL
+527 REGYSRLSAALRLLL

-548 HDTRSTKHLMNM
+548 HDTRTTKQLMNM

-606 TSTDTPWYFL
+606 TSMDTPWYFL
-616 PDPERAQK
+616 ADPERAQK
-624 VLEVHNIVYGQ
+624 VLELHNIVYGQ
-635 ASAYLYH
+635 VSAYLYH
-642 LSSFGFTRRQLLQYA
+642 LSSFGFTRRQLLQFA

-668 EQRISL
+668 DQRISL
-674 LSSVQGMALERLQED
+674 LSSIQSMVLEPSQED
-689 EYEEKREEP
+689 DYEEKREEP
-698 MGMEE
+698 MGLE
-703 DDWQRPSGR
+703 DGAWQRPSER
-712 DSELSGRSSS
+712 DSEMSDRGSC

-727 RTADVQFTSFT
+727 RTADVPFTSFT
-738 LPDWSSFSSGRG
+738 LPDWSSFSSGG
-750 MSSTS
+750 GISGAG

-764 RGRGESSASNATTV
+764 RGRGESTASNATTV
-778 IEGSSITASY
+778 MEGSTTASY
-788 AGSVRDVE
+788 VGSVRDLE
-796 EMKIIASTVVGEDGD
+796 EMKMIASTVVGGEGD

-818 GTSVASG
+818 GASAA
-825 SSTGDEPTPSILGI
+825 SNSTAGDEPTPSILGI
-839 DDDSSESSDSKH
+839 DDGGSEMSDKH
-851 KDKLMKRRR
+851 KDKLMKRRK

-881 NEEEVSEEETTA
+881 HEEEASATAPTAATAVSGKTEH
-893 TPVVSAKSESKQPPL
+893 KQQQPPL
-908 PPGPPPTSS
+908 PPGPPPPSS
-917 VSVLLRHRSTDNVF
+917 VPILLRPRSTDNVF
-931 VAAREEADDLPP
+931 VAAREEAGELPP
-943 MRRSAY
+943 THSSTF
-949 HTARHDH
+949 HTRTDYE
-956 GIAMD
+956 IATD
-961 DNGSVKSERRRHRKL
+961 EYGSGRTAGSDKSERRRHRKL
-976 HKARSVA
+976 HKARSAA
-983 SIDTSMLRAET
+983 SIDTSVLRAET
-994 EPVFNCSRSV
+994 EQVFNSSRS
-1004 ANPATGMDQIKTI
+1004 AASPATGMDQIKTI

-1023 RRKEISNGKINFVTL
+1023 RRKEHSGGNIDFVAL
-1038 TRTQSD
+1038 TRAQSD
-1044 ATGSASPSPDAPKE
+1044 ATGSASPTPAATVGE
-1058 PPTPEKKKETTTLS
+1058 PPTPEKKTTLS